1 MAKYPNLA
9 IQCTEE
15 ALYEDGPI
23 SDDYI
28 EEDDSSEEGSSST
41 RVNQPDLVVQVS
53 FDLCDDDV
61 KVQALTLSGEVL
73 LDDRFSVI
81 DCATREMQLAINCAA
96 KRSCK
101 VVLPDGSILECKR
114 IPWMADL
121 MRQQGLEKMF
131 AHVLP
136 MPEQDE
142 KQLLRNLMLAWRWI
156 SKYRTQKDPE
166 LEYPGYFESEL
177 HCGMHALNNALGAA
191 FHTPESMSSAINV
204 YLETAR
210 HKGLPEVRAMHKKP
224 NGWYSKEVLAQ
235 ALTTISTRRPGVVG
249 YVGYVLDLEPLFH
262 NPEKIK
268 ISVGSVININNSYWV
283 ALRWMHDR
291 VWLLDAEEKRPILL
305 TWQSYTMFIH
315 VHNHAYCI
323 KEAQQN
329 KMLCAR

>member
-1 MAKYPNLA
+1 MATYPSLV
-9 IQCTEE
+9 IIYSDEF
-15 ALYEDGPI
+15 LYEDGPI
-23 SDDYI
+23 SDECI
-28 EEDDSSEEGSSST
+28 EEDDSTEEDSST
-41 RVNQPDLVVQVS
+41 N
-53 FDLCDDDV
+53 DDD
-61 KVQALTLSGEVL
+61 
-73 LDDRFSVI
+73 
-81 DCATREMQLAINCAA
+81 
-96 KRSCK
+96 
-101 VVLPDGSILECKR
+101 
-114 IPWMADL
+114 
-121 MRQQGLEKMF
+121 
-131 AHVLP
+131 P

-142 KQLLRNLMLAWRWI
+142 KQLLRYLMLAWRWI
-156 SKYRTQKDPE
+156 SKYRTKKDPE
-166 LEYPGYFESEL
+166 LEYPGYFESEF

-191 FHTPESMSSAINV
+191 FHTPESMSSAINA

-210 HKGLPEVRAMHKKP
+210 HKGLLEIRAMHKKS

-235 ALTTISTRRPGVVG
+235 ALTTISIGRPGVG
-249 YVGYVLDLEPLFH
+249 GYVLDLEPLFH

-291 VWLLDAEEKRPILL
+291 VWLLDAEEKSPILL